1 MLTEKEVY
9 EQVEDAV
16 RTVLN
21 IQEGEMIG
29 RESMFK
35 ADLKAESIDYLDI
48 SYEIE
53 QRTGIEL
60 DFTEALEYI
69 TDKKGQD
76 VTDISVQDLIDFII
90 SVAGKKD
97 SAK

>member
-1 MLTEKEVY
+1 MLTEHELFEK
-9 EQVEDAV
+9 VEDAV

-21 IQEGEMIG
+21 TSEGEIG

-69 TDKKGQD
+69 TDNKGAD
-76 VTDISVQDLIDFII
+76 VTDISMQDLIDFILFAV
-90 SVAGKKD
+90 SKKEDGK
-97 SAK
+97 

>member
-1 MLTEKEVY
+1 MLTEQELFEKVAE
-9 EQVEDAV
+9 AV

-21 IQEGEMIG
+21 TSEDEIS
-29 RESMFK
+29 RKSMFK

-60 DFTEALEYI
+60 DFTEALEYL
-69 TDKKGQD
+69 TDKKGED
-76 VTDISVQDLIDFII
+76 VTDISLQDIIDFIMF
-90 SVAGKKD
+90 AARKKEDGK
-97 SAK
+97 

>member
-1 MLTEKEVY
+1 MLTEQELFEK
-9 EQVEDAV
+9 VEDAV

-21 IQEGEMIG
+21 AENGQIS

-69 TDKKGQD
+69 TDKKGSD
-76 VTDISVQDLIDFII
+76 VTDISVQDLVDFIVI
-90 SVAGKKD
+90 AASKKELGK
-97 SAK
+97 